1 MRIPPHSGHSFRLI
15 PATRTDTFRPVIPTD
30 SGRLIQAVQT
40 RDVSRAIPTEGA
52 MPRLDSPLEAA
63 KTIFARST
71 CRRGSVRD
79 RTQDSRI
86 RRSPRSNRNFLV
98 VVAMDT
104 NIGVHG
110 IVG

>member
-1 MRIPPHSGHSFRLI
+1 
-15 PATRTDTFRPVIPTD
+15 
-30 SGRLIQAVQT
+30 
-40 RDVSRAIPTEGA
+40 
-52 MPRLDSPLEAA
+52 MPRLDSHPEAA
-63 KTIFARST
+63 KTTLARST

-86 RRSPRSNRNFLV
+86 RRSPRRNRNFLV

-110 IVG
+110 TMG